1 MEEVRS
7 IRDQC
12 NAVKKELEDCK
23 ENLSKKKKKDD
34 EGDGRTLLDQL
45 REQLSKDKAE
55 CDALALKVEAM
66 EQEFS
71 VKINFMF
78 TTIS

>member
-7 IRDQC
+7 VRDQC
-12 NAVKKELEDCK
+12 NAIKKELDDSK
-23 ENLSKKKKKDD
+23 EALERKKKKGE
-34 EGDGRTLLDQL
+34 EGDGRSLLDQL
-45 REQLSKDKAE
+45 REQLSKEKTE

-78 TTIS
+78 TTMS